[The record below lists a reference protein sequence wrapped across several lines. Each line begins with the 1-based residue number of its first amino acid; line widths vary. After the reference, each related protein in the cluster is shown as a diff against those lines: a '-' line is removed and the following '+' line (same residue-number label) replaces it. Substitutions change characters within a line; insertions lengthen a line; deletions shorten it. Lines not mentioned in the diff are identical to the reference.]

1 MSGGQDMSIDD
12 RAFNMFAVQTMD
24 VAASLAY
31 LYPRLVP
38 LLDALP
44 SPVRCTED
52 ELRDDGVYVL
62 DNGIHMFLWIGLS
75 VSPDWIHDVFGT
87 NSQIDRLAELDNP
100 RSKEVSCPFWF
111 LCLDNFLIVLLFRW
125 GTRSRNCV
133 RSANVTC
140 VSLWSDP
147 EIKSKLFFVNFW
159 SKTHTVTPIQVTT
172 ISSSRRTRKF
182 VIYWFIILINIFPP
196 LFVRPVKKDIWI
208 IIECLLVGRNLQ

>member
-1 MSGGQDMSIDD
+1 MKPLPLYINCLINCDALSGGQDMSIDD

-38 LLDALP
+38 LLDALT

-87 NSQIDRLAELDNP
+87 NSAAQIDRLDNP
-100 RSKEVSCPFWF
+100 RSKEVC
-111 LCLDNFLIVLLFRW
+111 
-125 GTRSRNCV
+125 
-133 RSANVTC
+133 
-140 VSLWSDP
+140 
-147 EIKSKLFFVNFW
+147 
-159 SKTHTVTPIQVTT
+159 
-172 ISSSRRTRKF
+172 
-182 VIYWFIILINIFPP
+182 
-196 LFVRPVKKDIWI
+196 
-208 IIECLLVGRNLQ
+208 